1 MKKIFAL
8 VIAILTV
15 VTTSQVVE
23 AQVKIPPLSSA
34 QTITQSLGI
43 SNITLTYSRP
53 NMNDRTIFG
62 ALEPYDKVW
71 RTGANALPTI
81 IFESE
86 ATIAGNKIAPGTY
99 GILTIPR
106 KDKWTVI
113 FSKNSEQ
120 WGAYTYK
127 QDEDLFRFD
136 VKPEKTAKPVE
147 TFTMAFSD
155 VTPNSTR
162 LTISWENTSVGF
174 DITVDQDAEI
184 MASIQEA
191 MKGEN
196 KPYFQAAQYYFKTDK
211 DLKQALEWVSAAEKA
226 NPKATY
232 VKYWKA
238 QMQLK
243 DGDKKGAIET
253 AKLGVELAKAD
264 NNTEYVKLNG
274 QVIEQA
280 KKQ

>member
-1 MKKIFAL
+1 MKKIFLL
-8 VIAILTV
+8 VIATLLV
-15 VTTSQVVE
+15 GTTSQIVE

-34 QTITQSLGI
+34 QTLTQSLGI

-53 NMNDRTIFG
+53 NVKDRTIFG
-62 ALEPYDKVW
+62 GLEPYDKVW
-71 RTGANALPTI
+71 RTGANTVPTI
-81 IFESE
+81 TFES
-86 ATIAGNKIAPGTY
+86 ATTIAGTKVAPGTY

-127 QDEDLFRFD
+127 QEEDLFRFD
-136 VKPEKTAKPVE
+136 VESEKTAKPVE

-155 VTPNSTR
+155 VTPNSAR

-191 MKGEN
+191 MKGDK
-196 KPYFQAAQYYFKTDK
+196 KPYFQAAQYYFKNNK
-211 DLKQALEWVSAAEKA
+211 DLKQAIEWVSAAEQE
-226 NPKATY
+226 NPKAPY

-243 DGDKKGAIET
+243 AGDKKGAIET
-253 AKLGVELAKAD
+253 AQSGIELAKAG
-264 NNTEYVKLNG
+264 NNAEYVKLNG

-280 KKQ
+280 KK

>member
-1 MKKIFAL
+1 MKKIFIV
-8 VIAILTV
+8 VITILTI

-23 AQVKIPPLSSA
+23 AQVKIPPVSSA
-34 QTITQSLGI
+34 QAVTQSLGI
-43 SNITLTYSRP
+43 SNITLKYSRP

-62 ALEPYDKVW
+62 ELVPYDEVW
-71 RTGANALPTI
+71 RTGANTVSTI

-86 ATIAGNKIAPGTY
+86 ATIAGNKVTPGTY

-127 QDEDLFRFD
+127 QEEDLFRFD
-136 VKPEKTAKPVE
+136 VKPEKTVKPVE

-155 VTPNSTR
+155 VTTNSAR
-162 LTISWENTSVGF
+162 LNISWENTSVGF

-191 MKGEN
+191 MKGDN
-196 KPYFQAAQYYFKTDK
+196 KPYFQAAQYYFKTNK
-211 DLKQALEWVSAAEKA
+211 DLKQALEWVNAAEQA
-226 NPKATY
+226 NPKAPY

-243 DGDKKGAIET
+243 AGDKKGAIET
-253 AKLGVELAKAD
+253 AQSGIELAKAG
-264 NNTEYVKLNG
+264 NNAEYIKLNG

-280 KKQ
+280 KK